1 MVHAGLELP
10 PRTAFASQLIR
21 ACPQPASAGSWWK
34 CFVWWLSCHVGKGYR
49 EVRICCRLGLCFQRP
64 DVAAHGG
71 VLVYEGTLTTWP
83 KPQPLYLTE
92 EM

>member
-1 MVHAGLELP
+1 M
-10 PRTAFASQLIR
+10 
-21 ACPQPASAGSWWK
+21 
-34 CFVWWLSCHVGKGYR
+34 GKGYR

-64 DVAAHGG
+64 DVAAHGE
-71 VLVYEGTLTTWP
+71 VLVYEGTFTTWP